1 MLFALCLL
9 NLVLLVVDMA
19 NHVVDEM
26 DKDLEGY

>member
-1 MLFALCLL
+1 MLFALCFL

-19 NHVVDEM
+19 NNVMDEM